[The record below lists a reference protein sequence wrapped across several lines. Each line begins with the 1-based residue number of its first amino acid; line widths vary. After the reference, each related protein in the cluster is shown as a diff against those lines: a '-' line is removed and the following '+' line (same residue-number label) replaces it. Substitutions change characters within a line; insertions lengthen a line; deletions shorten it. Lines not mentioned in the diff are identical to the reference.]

1 MPGFEIIGKEER
13 DAVNEVF
20 DRGGI
25 LYRYGFDEVRKGIFK
40 VAEFEEEFAR
50 VFGVRYA
57 QAVTSGTAALKVALF
72 ALGIRPGDEVITQ
85 CHTFVA
91 TVEAIMDL
99 GATPVITEVDR
110 TLNMDPRDL
119 ERKIMDR
126 TRAIIPVHM
135 LGAPARMDEITR
147 IAGRD
152 NIPIL
157 EDAAQAP
164 GGEYR
169 GRRLGTFGA
178 AGAFSFDFGK
188 VITTGEGGMILTDD
202 EKIYLKCREYAD
214 HGHEYNPTLPRGDDT
229 RSTWGFNF
237 KMMEL
242 QGAFGLAQLRKLDSA
257 LRLQRENKRRLK
269 EGIRD
274 LPGIEFREI
283 ADPAGDIGDTLVF
296 FLKDARMAQRFAQ
309 HLRER
314 GMGTKNLPDAIKWHF
329 AGTWDHMLA
338 RAEPYRGK
346 ELMGCWPESR
356 DLLQRSIALPVFIK
370 MNDEQITRAIRII
383 KEALGVAMDRRL

>member
-1 MPGFEIIGKEER
+1 M
-13 DAVNEVF
+13 
-20 DRGGI
+20 
-25 LYRYGFDEVRKGIFK
+25 RKRIFK

-50 VFGVRYA
+50 AFGVRYA

-91 TVEAIMDL
+91 TVEAILDL

-119 ERKIMDR
+119 ERKITDR

-135 LGAPARMDEITR
+135 LGAPARMDEITKT
-147 IAGRD
+147 AGRT
-152 NIPIL
+152 NIPLL

-164 GGEYR
+164 GGEYH
-169 GRRLGTFGA
+169 GRKLGTFGA

-188 VITTGEGGMILTDD
+188 VITTGEGGMIITDD
-202 EKIYLKCREYAD
+202 ERIYLRCREYAD
-214 HGHEYNPTLPRGDDT
+214 HGHEYNPALPRGDDT

-237 KMMEL
+237 KMMEI
-242 QGAFGLAQLRKLDSA
+242 QGAVGLAQLGKLDHA
-257 LRLQRENKRRLK
+257 LGRQRENKKRLK
-269 EGIRD
+269 EGIGD
-274 LPGIEFREI
+274 LSGIEFREI

-296 FLKDARMAQRFAQ
+296 FLKDAGTAQRFAQ
-309 HLRER
+309 NLRKR

-338 RAEPYRGK
+338 RAGPYQGRD
-346 ELMGCWPESR
+346 LMGCWPESR
-356 DLLQRSIALPVFIK
+356 DLLQRAIALPVFIK
-370 MNDEQITRAIRII
+370 MTDEQITGAVRNIEGALRATR
-383 KEALGVAMDRRL
+383 DR

>member
-1 MPGFEIIGKEER
+1 VPGFEIIGNEER

-25 LYRYGFDEVRKGIFK
+25 LYRYGFDEMRKRIFK

-50 VFGVRYA
+50 TFGVRYA
-57 QAVTSGTAALKVALF
+57 QAVTSGTAALKVALS
-72 ALGIRPGDEVITQ
+72 AMGVKPGDEVITQ

-99 GATPVITEVDR
+99 GGTPVITEVDR

-119 ERKIMDR
+119 ERKITDR

-135 LGAPARMDEITR
+135 LGAPAKMDEIMR
-147 IAGRD
+147 IAGRRD
-152 NIPIL
+152 IPL
-157 EDAAQAP
+157 VEDAAQAP
-164 GGEYR
+164 GGDYH
-169 GRRLGTFGA
+169 GRRLGTLGA

-202 EKIYLKCREYAD
+202 ERIYLKCREYVD
-214 HGHEYNPTLPRGDDT
+214 HGHEYNPALPRGDDT

-242 QGAFGLAQLRKLDSA
+242 QGAIGLAQLRKLDYA
-257 LRLQRENKRRLK
+257 LRRQRENKNRLK
-269 EGIRD
+269 KGIGE
-274 LPGIEFREI
+274 LTGLEFREI
-283 ADPAGDIGDTLVF
+283 ADPPGDIGDALVF
-296 FLKDARMAQRFAQ
+296 FLENASMARLFAED
-309 HLRER
+309 LRKK

-329 AGTWDHMLA
+329 AGTWDHMLPKA
-338 RAEPYRGK
+338 KPYRGRD
-346 ELMGCWPESR
+346 LMDCWPQSR
-356 DLLQRSIALPVFIK
+356 DLLQRAIALPVFIR
-370 MNDEQITRAIRII
+370 MTDDQITGAIRNI
-383 KEALGVAMDRRL
+383 EESLRAVTGRYP

>member
-1 MPGFEIIGKEER
+1 MPGYELIGKEER

-25 LYRYGFDEVRKGIFK
+25 LYRYGFDEARGRIFR
-40 VAEFEEEFAR
+40 VAEFETEFAR
-50 VFGVRYA
+50 AFGGRHA
-57 QAVTSGTAALKVALF
+57 QAVTSGTAALKLALF
-72 ALGIRPGDEVITQ
+72 ALGVRPGDEVITQ

-91 TVEAIMDL
+91 TVEAVMDL
-99 GATPVITEVDR
+99 GAMPVITEVDR

-119 ERKIMDR
+119 ERKITDR
-126 TRAIIPVHM
+126 TRVIIPVHM
-135 LGAPARMDEITR
+135 LGAPARMDEIMKT
-147 IAGRD
+147 AGR
-152 NIPIL
+152 NHIPIL

-169 GRRLGTFGA
+169 GRRLGTLGA

-188 VITTGEGGMILTDD
+188 VITTGEGGMVLTDD
-202 EKIYLKCREYAD
+202 ERIYLKCREYAD
-214 HGHEYNPTLPRGDDT
+214 HGHEYNPTLPRGDDS

-242 QGAFGLAQLRKLDSA
+242 QGAVGLAQLRKLDLA

-296 FLKDARMAQRFAQ
+296 FLEDARTARRFVQ
-309 HLRER
+309 DLRER

-338 RAEPYRGK
+338 GAAPYKGRD
-346 ELMGCWPESR
+346 LMECWPASR
-356 DLLQRSIALPVFIK
+356 DLLRRAVALPVFVK
-370 MNDEQITRAIRII
+370 MTDDQIAG
-383 KEALGVAMDRRL
+383 ALRSIGESLGAARDRRS

>member
-1 MPGFEIIGKEER
+1 MPGFELMGKEER
-13 DAVNEVF
+13 EAVNEVF
-20 DRGGI
+20 DRNGI
-25 LYRYGFDEVRKGIFK
+25 LYRYGFDEPRRGVFR
-40 VAEFEEEFAR
+40 VAEFETEFAR
-50 VFGVRYA
+50 TMGGRYA

-72 ALGIRPGDEVITQ
+72 AMGVKPGDEVITQ

-91 TVEAIMDL
+91 TVEAILDL

-110 TLNMDPRDL
+110 TLNMDPADL
-119 ERKIMDR
+119 GEKITGK
-126 TRAIIPVHM
+126 TRAVIPVHM

-147 IAGRD
+147 ICRQDDVA
-152 NIPIL
+152 IL

-188 VITTGEGGMILTDD
+188 VITTGEGGMVLTND
-202 EKIYLKCREYAD
+202 EGIYLRCREYTD
-214 HGHEYNPTLPRGDDT
+214 HGHEYNPALPRGDDT

-242 QGAFGLAQLRKLDSA
+242 QGAIGLAQLRKLGYA
-257 LRLQRENKRRLK
+257 LERQRENKKRLR

-274 LPGIEFREI
+274 LPGIEFREL

-296 FLKDARMAQRFAQ
+296 FLRDDLTARRFAEEF
-309 HLRER
+309 RKR
-314 GMGTKNLPDAIKWHF
+314 GFGTKNLPDAIRWHF
-329 AGTWDHMLA
+329 AGTWDHML
-338 RAEPYRGK
+338 PGTKLYRGRD
-346 ELMGCWPESR
+346 LTRCWPRSQ
-356 DLLQRSIALPVFIK
+356 DLVRRAIALPVFIR
-370 MNDEQITRAIRII
+370 MTEEQIAHTVMSIRETIG
-383 KEALGVAMDRRL
+383 AVAGQGP